1 VYPNGIALFFRC
13 LRKKNA
19 MPGRDVDGPN
29 ERSRRRLPLTK
40 RPARG
45 AEDRGKKEAGNDE
58 RVDGGRRA
66 SKTALPDGETV
77 KRKRRQRRRESDLSG
92 MLHPEPVFENQ
103 VARRSSVIT

>member
-1 VYPNGIALFFRC
+1 
-13 LRKKNA
+13 
-19 MPGRDVDGPN
+19 MTGRDVDGPN

-45 AEDRGKKEAGNDE
+45 AKDRGKKEAGNDE

-77 KRKRRQRRRESDLSG
+77 KRKQRQRRRESDLSG